1 MKELLE
7 AIDMGLSNRYVVL
20 DGYNNTLCIKDRE
33 TGKHFDIVVKEVED

>member
-20 DGYNNTLCIKDRE
+20 DGDNHTLCIKDRD
-33 TGKHFDIVVKEVED
+33 TGKYFDIVVKETEE